1 MPKQLPAANE
11 NPFTAVL
18 QQTED
23 LSLTINRLQHTEQ
36 SLHHI
41 VDQASQWAAAIE
53 SRTFAHI
60 RNFYRTPEQFFE
72 PPPVPEFLDNAW
84 PELITTAIQEPS
96 DGNCFNAVAAISVYL
111 QQHRS
116 SRHRHNQVAIF
127 FSTLQHLTA
136 LHQRQRRTRNSV
148 NFANAMARVPFQNFV
163 PAPTYAPVMGSAAHH
178 AINRTYSPMCPSYPH
193 ITVEHIDSAGR
204 PTVDTQN
211 RALLQTAQTLAKLAI
226 STPGSDLDLNS
237 YKVIHLEN
245 FADRHSAQFE
255 EDYLEYCDEHA
266 MPHLYPESVLYNRE
280 LTQVSTASI
289 LQAADLI
296 IQKYPAYT
304 DIQLPDLTTAFHVQ
318 DYYQSIQNALPPIL
332 NPNRHDHGTAPV
344 NNIKTLLAVLPQRYS
359 PPTIPVPEIHPRT
372 LDTMR
377 ILATVATAH
386 AIRAAA
392 SLNDRHW
399 QKLLTIAAAG
409 YAVHLNR
416 GQRRDFEKLHP
427 SQEVLQARLNS
438 IEDASLFTM
447 ALPDW
452 AFPNTSRAALIKK
465 DAARLGHLNKA

>member
-1 MPKQLPAANE
+1 MPKQIPAANE
-11 NPFTAVL
+11 NPFTEVL

-23 LSLTINRLQHTEQ
+23 LSLNINRLQRIEQ

-41 VDQASQWAAAIE
+41 VDQASQWATAIE
-53 SRTFAHI
+53 SPTFAHI
-60 RNFYRTPEQFFE
+60 LNFYRTPEQFFE
-72 PPPVPEFLDNAW
+72 PPPVPEFLDNPW

-96 DGNCFNAVAAISVYL
+96 DDNCFNAVAAISVYL
-111 QQHRS
+111 QQYHTSKHR
-116 SRHRHNQVAIF
+116 RKRGAIF
-127 FSTLQHLTA
+127 FSTLQHLTT
-136 LHQRQRRTRNSV
+136 LHQQHPRTRSSV

-178 AINRTYSPMCPSYPH
+178 AINRTYSTMCPSYPH

-204 PTVDTQN
+204 PTVDTHN
-211 RALLQTAQTLAKLAI
+211 RALLQTAQNLANLAI

-245 FADRHSAQFE
+245 FAAQHSAQFE

-266 MPHLYPESVLYNRE
+266 MPHLYPKSVLYNHD
-280 LTQVSTASI
+280 LTQVSAASI

-296 IQKYPAYT
+296 IQKYPAYP
-304 DIQLPDLTTAFHVQ
+304 DIQLPNLTTPFQVQ
-318 DYYQSIQNALPPIL
+318 DYYQAIQNTLPPIL
-332 NPNRHDHGTAPV
+332 KPNRHDHSAAPV
-344 NNIKTLLAVLPQRYS
+344 NNIKSLLAALPQRYS
-359 PPTIPVPEIHPRT
+359 PPINPVPEIHPRT

-386 AIRAAA
+386 AIKAAA
-392 SLNDRHW
+392 NLNDRHW
-399 QKLLTIAAAG
+399 LKLLTIAAAG

-416 GQRRDFEKLHP
+416 GQRRDFEKLHS
-427 SQEVLQARLNS
+427 SQEVLQARLNC

-452 AFPNTSRAALIKK
+452 AFPNTSREALIKK
-465 DAARLGHLNKA
+465 DVVRLGHLNKT